1 MQTTAL
7 VELPA
12 CTASKGTTHQSDR
25 QGPRGDTGPVTLTAT
40 QDGEKVCH
48 PIVLTKVNGVTC
60 RALLDTG
67 TTVSYASGY
76 LLDRLKL
83 KPTRKHTCRI

>member
-1 MQTTAL
+1 M
-7 VELPA
+7 
-12 CTASKGTTHQSDR
+12 
-25 QGPRGDTGPVTLTAT
+25 TAT
-40 QDGEKVCH
+40 QDREKVCH
-48 PIVLTKVNGVTC
+48 PIVLVKVNGVTC

-83 KPTRKHTCRI
+83 RPTRTHTRRIQTIVGVVTTRSEIFNVQASDTEESMPFH